1 MRERSLDEFESIFER
16 ASIPVLD
23 IEETALTRISVVL
36 AGSPLDASILALAA
50 DLKKRFGSEVRVHR
64 PDGVDLSE
72 ARTTAGAHGF
82 AISDETYA
90 STADLVRHVQ
100 GSDAHLV
107 LLTESEGAD
116 ALSPELDL
124 DALVEDTDPPVL
136 VVRRELEN
144 PSAVFTRIL
153 HSLTGNFQ
161 QTQNFTHSFT
171 LVTDNGELLL
181 LHVISD
187 DQVDDVRETLQVSP
201 EIADRT
207 GGRLLANLAH
217 HGERYLKAVV
227 AASREEPFEV
237 RYRLAVGDV
246 VSTVRRELASGRY
259 SLLVVGCHQEGR
271 SEVSASDYRLMH
283 QVRDVPVLAL

>member
-1 MRERSLDEFESIFER
+1 MRERSLDEFESIFEQ

-23 IEETALTRISVVL
+23 IREAALTRISVVL
-36 AGSPLDASILALAA
+36 AGSALDVSILALAG
-50 DLKKRFGSEVRVHR
+50 DLQKRFDSEVRVL
-64 PDGVDLSE
+64 PPAGVDLSE
-72 ARTTAGAHGF
+72 ARTTAGKHGF
-82 AISDETYA
+82 AIGDETYA
-90 STADLVRHVQ
+90 SNVDLVRQVR
-100 GSDAHLV
+100 GSQTHLV
-107 LLTESEGAD
+107 LLGDPEDVGA
-116 ALSPELDL
+116 LGFELDL
-124 DALVEDTDPPVL
+124 DALVEDTDPPILIIRKAIEDPTV
-136 VVRRELEN
+136 
-144 PSAVFTRIL
+144 VFTKIL

-171 LVTDNGELLL
+171 LVTDKGELLL

-227 AASREEPFEV
+227 AASRKEPFDV

-246 VSTVRRELASGRY
+246 VATVRRELASGRY
-259 SLLVVGCHQEGR
+259 SLLVVGSHLEGR